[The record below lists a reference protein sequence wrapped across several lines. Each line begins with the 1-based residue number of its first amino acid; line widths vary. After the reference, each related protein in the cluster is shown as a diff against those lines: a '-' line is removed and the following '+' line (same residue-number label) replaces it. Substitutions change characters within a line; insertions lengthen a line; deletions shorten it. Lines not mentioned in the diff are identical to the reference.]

1 MFTPNLNELAD
12 WQQAG
17 ASLFLL
23 SSDQSM
29 LLAGA
34 NELASNL

>member
-1 MFTPNLNELAD
+1 MPD
-12 WQQAG
+12 WRDAG

-29 LLAGA
+29 MLAGA
-34 NELASNL
+34 NALAQSIR